1 MATTMYDGV
10 EDAVRVSDLFVQILY
25 KTMSQRLIGELTDQ
39 KVSLPQIHA
48 LRYVW
53 LHDNVLMGDLAAGLA
68 ISYPSATNMVKRLE
82 RQGLVERVVNPA
94 DRREVEVQ
102 LTKQGRELTERM
114 EEERV
119 RRMGAVLDTM
129 TAEERDSL
137 IRGLQR
143 FVLAAVG
150 ANEDIG
156 ADICLRCGAMASS
169 GCPIAG
175 SNVLHVCR

>member
-1 MATTMYDGV
+1 MGSATFDGI

-25 KTMSQRLIGELTDQ
+25 KTMSQRVISELTDQ

-53 LHDNVLMGDLAAGLA
+53 LHDNVLMGDLAAGLS

-94 DRREVEVQ
+94 DRREVEVR
-102 LTKQGRELTERM
+102 LTKHGRELTERM
-114 EEERV
+114 EEERI
-119 RRMGAVLDTM
+119 RRMGEVLSTLSP
-129 TAEERDSL
+129 EERDCL
-137 IRGLQR
+137 IKGLQR
-143 FVLAAVG
+143 FVIAAV
-150 ANEDIG
+150 ADREDT
-156 ADICLRCGAMASS
+156 ASEICLRCGSLASA

-175 SNVLHVCR
+175 SNVLHICR